1 MLTHRWKK
9 LGLSDPVS
17 GNKNEHTHEQS
28 HKKKQLAKKTNS
40 LRKMT
45 PIRARQAEAQR
56 ENKEKDLLHRLSSNI
71 SEAGLLEGKVSETH
85 SLNNTS
91 GSSECHTDSDVSEQE
106 QESIEMSKWAAA
118 VELDLKPE
126 PFDEDLD
133 HYSTETAFYPEVLPA
148 SPLDSTQSLSSENLN
163 VTETCLDSVIA
174 RLMEIKKLQAAT
186 VQKEKAKLARSRPAT
201 ANTRNSKRLRKSDF
215 PGCKTGVSRDA
226 ECNSVVC
233 SFTKLTISP
242 NSSCRCRH
250 HTCPKPG
257 QGSKGK
263 LPHPTLPKCPDSIS
277 GKCKTAETGFPNFSV
292 NVKVPQKPTLP
303 NRTKSLTTQRSSM
316 SARKPTVPKLKT

>member
-17 GNKNEHTHEQS
+17 GNKNEHTREQS
-28 HKKKQLAKKTNS
+28 HKKKQLAKKNC
-40 LRKMT
+40 LLKMN
-45 PIRARQAEAQR
+45 PIRARQSQR
-56 ENKEKDLLHRLSSNI
+56 ENTEKDVLHRLSSNI
-71 SEAGLLEGKVSETH
+71 SEAGLLEGKVSDTH
-85 SLNNTS
+85 SLNNMS
-91 GSSECHTDSDVSEQE
+91 GSSECHTDSDVSDQE

-133 HYSTETAFYPEVLPA
+133 HCSTETAFYPEVLPA
-148 SPLDSTQSLSSENLN
+148 SLDSTQSLSSENLD

-174 RLMEIKKLQAAT
+174 RLMEIEKLQAAT
-186 VQKEKAKLARSRPAT
+186 VEKEKAKLARSRPAT
-201 ANTRNSKRLRKSDF
+201 ANTQNSKRLRKSDF

-233 SFTKLTISP
+233 SFTKLTVSP

-250 HTCPKPG
+250 PTCPKPG
-257 QGSKGK
+257 RGSKGK
-263 LPHPTLPKCPDSIS
+263 LPHPTLLKCPDSMS

-303 NRTKSLTTQRSSM
+303 NRTKSLTTHRSST
-316 SARKPTVPKLKT
+316 SAKKPTVPKLKT